1 MHVWYVYFR
10 SSPNRFINFILN
22 RVNEFTR
29 SIASK
34 VFGYVLAV
42 RVAQVTFSSGCEDPE
57 NIAYHPSQV
66 FVPELVCV
74 HDADP
79 LYADG
84 LKQVLLYMLAVELEM
99 EKTNAVN
106 TIAALSCK
114 LLLFIIIVLKFY
126 CINVLFDVYY

>member
-1 MHVWYVYFR
+1 
-10 SSPNRFINFILN
+10 
-22 RVNEFTR
+22 
-29 SIASK
+29 
-34 VFGYVLAV
+34 
-42 RVAQVTFSSGCEDPE
+42 VAQVTFSSGCVDPE
-57 NIAYHPSQV
+57 ESEYAAYHPSHV
-66 FVPELVCV
+66 IVVEPGFV

-99 EKTNAVN
+99 EKTKAVN

-126 CINVLFDVYY
+126 FINVLFDVYY